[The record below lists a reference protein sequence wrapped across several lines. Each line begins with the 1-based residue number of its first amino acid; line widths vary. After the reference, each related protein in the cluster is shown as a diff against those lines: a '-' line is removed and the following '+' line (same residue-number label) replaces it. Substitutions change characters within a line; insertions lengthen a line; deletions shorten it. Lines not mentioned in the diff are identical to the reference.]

1 MWPKLLLLTGLAVV
15 STLHRYIFRE
25 LFRVFVPATMALTL
39 MVCVG
44 LLVPTIMEYG
54 VGPEQILR
62 LIGYFLPITLTFVL
76 PMSALFAAAIV
87 YGRFAADRELDACR
101 ASGISLRAM
110 LYPGVSM
117 AILVA
122 AANLILSFY
131 VSPAFVQRSERSVK
145 SNAEQILF
153 RNIQRRGYYALPRSR
168 YRLYADKVIP
178 EKNLLEGVVIV
189 EARTDN
195 TSRIITAQRARVEIE
210 SHRTY
215 NKAVIVAEEAYQ
227 FDELQSVFLG
237 RLEVEEQFPPLLG
250 DSIKFKE
257 IEEIK
262 RIQADKMNYYPIR
275 EKALAARKQLA
286 VELLAETLNDAFV
299 KGQTV
304 HLEEEGGARIYD
316 LTARTAAVE
325 PNRQY
330 RLSLAEPIALTQRE
344 RFREGL
350 TVVYSS
356 QEGYAAMEGD
366 ASNLRLELVMIRPA
380 WERTG
385 GIRGTTPRKYVNG
398 VALPE
403 SLAETLRMDNLL
415 ETLAQ
420 ADKPGKVLKGAP
432 SAAFRQLLAGLR
444 RDLIKTDR
452 EIIAEVTSR
461 LVLGL
466 GSVTIIMMGIALGI
480 LFRGGHLLSAF
491 GASSIP
497 AGILVV
503 FIMSGK
509 QMIKSSATPEALGV
523 ATIWAGLIL
532 LTLLTLIV
540 YRKLMRT

>member
-1 MWPKLLLLTGLAVV
+1 MVF
-15 STLHRYIFRE
+15 TLHRYIFRE
-25 LFRVFVPATMALTL
+25 LFRVFVLATVALTL

-54 VGPEQILR
+54 VSPDQILR

-76 PMSALFAAAIV
+76 PMSALFAASIV

-110 LYPGVSM
+110 LYPGISL

-153 RNIQRRGYYALPRSR
+153 RNIQRKGYYALPRSR
-168 YRLYADKVIP
+168 FRLYADKAIP
-178 EKNLLEGVVIV
+178 DKNLLEGVVIV
-189 EARTDN
+189 ETRPDN
-195 TSRIITAQRARVEIE
+195 TTRMITAQRVLVKIE

-215 NKAVIVAEEAYQ
+215 NKAIIVAEEAYR
-227 FDELQSVFLG
+227 FDELQPVFLG

-275 EKALAARKQLA
+275 EKAMAARTQLA
-286 VELLAETLNDAFV
+286 LELLAETLDASFQRGEPV
-299 KGQTV
+299 P
-304 HLEEEGGARIYD
+304 LEEGDGTRVYV
-316 LTARTAAVE
+316 LTAKGATLEPGKENRLRLTA
-325 PNRQY
+325 
-330 RLSLAEPIALTQRE
+330 PIVLEQQD
-344 RFREGL
+344 RFRGGL
-350 TVVYSS
+350 AVVYKS
-356 QEGYAAMEGD
+356 QDGYLAIDGSGTD
-366 ASNLRLELVMIRPA
+366 LRLEVVLDTPA

-385 GIRGTTPRKYVNG
+385 GLAGTTPRKFVND
-398 VALPE
+398 VVFPKALAAQ
-403 SLAETLRMDNLL
+403 LGTETLLDTL
-415 ETLAQ
+415 ERASQPKAVLAR
-420 ADKPGKVLKGAP
+420 AP
-432 SAAFRQLLAGLR
+432 SAAFMRLLTDLR
-444 RDLIKTDR
+444 RSLVKTDR
-452 EIIAEVTSR
+452 EIGAEVNSR

-466 GSVTIIMMGIALGI
+466 GSVAIIMMGIALGI
-480 LFRGGHLLSAF
+480 RFRGGHLLSAF

-497 AGILVV
+497 AGILIV

-509 QMIKSSATPEALGV
+509 QMIKSSSTPEAFGV
-523 ATIWAGLIL
+523 ATIWSGLVL
-532 LTLLTLIV
+532 LSVATLIV

>member
-1 MWPKLLLLTGLAVV
+1 MVF
-15 STLHRYIFRE
+15 TLHRYIFRE
-25 LFRVFVPATMALTL
+25 LFRVFALATVALTL

-76 PMSALFAAAIV
+76 PMSALFAASIV

-110 LYPGVSM
+110 LYPGLCM

-131 VSPAFVQRSERSVK
+131 VSPAFVHRSERSVK

-153 RNIQRRGYYALPRSR
+153 RNIQRRGYYNLPRSR
-168 YRLYADKVIP
+168 YRVYADKVIP
-178 EKNLLEGVVIV
+178 DKNLLEGVVIV
-189 EARTDN
+189 EARPDN
-195 TSRIITAQRARVEIE
+195 TSRIITTQRARVEIQT
-210 SHRTY
+210 HRAY
-215 NKAVIVAEEAYQ
+215 NRAIIVAEEAYQ
-227 FDELQSVFLG
+227 FDEIQSVFLG

-275 EKALAARKQLA
+275 EKAMAARAQLA
-286 VELLAETLNDAFV
+286 VELLAEMFASAFV

-304 HLEEEGGARIYD
+304 RLEEAGGARIYD
-316 LTARTAAVE
+316 IVAQDAAVE
-325 PNRQY
+325 PSRQY
-330 RLSLAEPIALTQRE
+330 RLRLTGPITLLQHDRY
-344 RFREGL
+344 REGL
-350 TVVYSS
+350 TVAYASR
-356 QEGYAAMEGD
+356 EGFTAMEGD
-366 ASNLRLELVMIRPA
+366 GANLRLEIVMDTPT
-380 WERTG
+380 WQRTG
-385 GIRGTTPRKYVNG
+385 GISGTTLRKYVSD
-398 VALPE
+398 VVFPE
-403 SLAETLRMDNLL
+403 SLTRMLEIDNLL
-415 ETLAQ
+415 ETLQNAIQ
-420 ADKPGKVLKGAP
+420 PGAVLNGTP
-432 SAAFRQLLAGLR
+432 SPAFLQLMNGLQ
-444 RDLIKTDR
+444 RDLSKTDR
-452 EIIAEVTSR
+452 EISAEINSR

-466 GSVTIIMMGIALGI
+466 GSVAIIMMGTALGI
-480 LFRGGHLLSAF
+480 YFRGGHLLSAF

-509 QMIKSSATPEALGV
+509 QMIKSSSTPETLGV
-523 ATIWAGLIL
+523 ATIWAGLVL
-532 LTLLTLIV
+532 LSVVTLIV